1 MTAPI
6 FPVRIDITSVFNYR
20 RGMRELKDKLAA
32 NGIRYIAIEG
42 NIGAG
47 KTTLA
52 RLLSEAAE
60 ASLFLE
66 EVEDNPFIEKYYQN
80 ADGYAF
86 QAQIF
91 FLLNRYRQQ
100 MEITQQD
107 LFANILVADYLFA
120 KDTIYAHAVLDD
132 EELVLY
138 NRLHSLLEGKI
149 VCPDLTIYLQASTGV
164 LLHRIRK
171 RGRSYERSITED
183 YLAALNEAFNHFFF
197 HYEDSPLIIIN
208 TDRLDFTE
216 NMDQLD
222 DIFSRISEPFEGTR
236 YYVPSWEMDKL

>member
-1 MTAPI
+1 MTD
-6 FPVRIDITSVFNYR
+6 F
-20 RGMRELKDKLAA
+20 KDKLAA

-52 RLLSEAAE
+52 RLLSEAAG

-66 EVEDNPFIEKYYQN
+66 EVDDNPFIEKYYMD
-80 ADGYAF
+80 AEGYAF

-107 LFANILVADYLFA
+107 LFSNILVADYLFA
-120 KDTIYAHAVLDD
+120 KDTIYAHAVLGD

-138 NRLHSLLEGKI
+138 SRLHSLLEGKI
-149 VCPDLTIYLQASTGV
+149 VCPDLVIYLQASTEI
-164 LLHRIRK
+164 LLHRISK
-171 RGRSYERSITED
+171 RGRSYERGITKD
-183 YLAALNEAFNHFFF
+183 YLDSLNEAFNHFFF
-197 HYEDSPLIIIN
+197 HYSESPLLIIN
-208 TDRLDFTE
+208 TDKLDFTD
-216 NMDQLD
+216 NRDQLN
-222 DIFSRISEPFEGTR
+222 DIFERVSDRFEGTR
-236 YYVPSWEMDKL
+236 FYVPSWEMDTS

>member
-1 MTAPI
+1 MAG
-6 FPVRIDITSVFNYR
+6 PVRIDITCVFNYR
-20 RGMRELKDKLAA
+20 GGMKELKDKLAA
-32 NGIRYIAIEG
+32 NGRQYIAIEG

-52 RLLSEAAE
+52 RLLAEAAG

-66 EVEDNPFIEKYYQN
+66 EVDDNPFIERFYQN
-80 ADGYAF
+80 MEGYAF

-100 MEITQQD
+100 LEITQKD
-107 LFANILVADYLFA
+107 LFSRILVADYLFA

-149 VCPDLTIYLQASTGV
+149 VRPDLVIYLQASPEI
-164 LLHRIRK
+164 LLHRIHK
-171 RGRSYERSITED
+171 RGRSYERGITEE
-183 YLAALNEAFNHFFF
+183 YLKALNEAFNHFFF
-197 HYEDSPLIIIN
+197 HYDESPLLIIN
-208 TDRLDFTE
+208 TDRLDFTD
-216 NMDQLD
+216 NRDQLG
-222 DIFSRISEPFEGTR
+222 DIFERISERFEGTR
-236 YYVPSWEMDKL
+236 YYVPSWEIGTS

>member
-1 MTAPI
+1 ME
-6 FPVRIDITSVFNYR
+6 
-20 RGMRELKDKLAA
+20 ELKERFSA

-52 RLLSEAAE
+52 RLLSKAAG

-66 EVEDNPFIEKYYQN
+66 EVDDNPFIEKYYQN
-80 ADGYAF
+80 AEGYAF

-100 MEITQQD
+100 MEINQQD

-149 VCPDLTIYLQASTGV
+149 VSPDLTIYLQASPEV
-164 LLHRIRK
+164 LLQRIRK
-171 RGRSYERSITED
+171 RGRSYERVITGE
-183 YLAALNEAFNHFFF
+183 YLTTLNEAFNHFFF

-208 TDRLDFTE
+208 TDRLDFSE
-216 NMDQLD
+216 SRDQLD
-222 DIFSRISEPFEGTR
+222 DLFSRISEPFEGTR
-236 YYVPSWEMDKL
+236 YYVPSWELDRQ

>member
-1 MTAPI
+1 M
-6 FPVRIDITSVFNYR
+6 
-20 RGMRELKDKLAA
+20 KDLRDRLAS
-32 NGIRYIAIEG
+32 NGIKYVAIEG

-52 RLLSEAAE
+52 RLLSEAVE

-66 EVEDNPFIEKYYQN
+66 EVDDNPFIEKFYE
-80 ADGYAF
+80 DREGYAF

-107 LFANILVADYLFA
+107 LFTNLLVADYLFA
-120 KDTIYAHAVLDD
+120 KDRIYAHAILSD

-149 VCPDLTIYLQASTGV
+149 MGPDLVIYLQASPDV
-164 LLHRIRK
+164 LLHRIQK
-171 RGRSYERSITED
+171 RGKSYERQIDGD
-183 YLAALNEAFNHFFF
+183 YLAQLNEAFNHFFF
-197 HYEDSPLIIIN
+197 HYDDSPLLIIN
-208 TDRLDFTE
+208 TDKLEFTE
-216 NMDQLD
+216 NRDQLN
-222 DIFSRISEPFEGTR
+222 DIFSRISDKFEGTR
-236 YYVPSWEMDKL
+236 YYVPSWEMGS

>member
-1 MTAPI
+1 M
-6 FPVRIDITSVFNYR
+6 
-20 RGMRELKDKLAA
+20 GMKDLRDRLLA
-32 NGIRYIAIEG
+32 NGMKYIAIEG

-52 RLLSEAAE
+52 RLLSEAVE

-66 EVEDNPFIEKYYQN
+66 EVEDNPFIEKYYDDQE
-80 ADGYAF
+80 GYAF

-107 LFANILVADYLFA
+107 LFTDLMVADYIFA
-120 KDTIYAHAVLDD
+120 KDRIYAHAVLGD

-149 VCPDLTIYLQASTGV
+149 MGPDLVIYLQASPDV
-164 LLHRIRK
+164 LLHRIQK
-171 RGRSYERSITED
+171 RGRSYERQITGD
-183 YLAALNEAFNHFFF
+183 YLASLNEAFNHFFF
-197 HYEDSPLIIIN
+197 HYEDSPLLIIN
-208 TDRLDFTE
+208 TDKLEFTE
-216 NMDQLD
+216 NRDQLQ
-222 DIFSRISEPFEGTR
+222 DIFSRMSERFEGTR
-236 YYVPSWEMDKL
+236 YYVPSWEMGS